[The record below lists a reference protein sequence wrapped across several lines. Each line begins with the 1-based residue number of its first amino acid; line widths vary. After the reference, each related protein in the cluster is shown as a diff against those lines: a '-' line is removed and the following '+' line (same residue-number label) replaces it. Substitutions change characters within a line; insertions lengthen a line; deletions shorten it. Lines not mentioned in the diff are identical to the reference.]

1 MRFTCREP
9 GTRGI
14 CLRQV
19 EWRMLSAAAASG
31 WAWQWME
38 EAADD
43 GEEGR
48 QVKDPTARWFGSI
61 ICAVSCLRPSVFCP
75 RRLEHGF
82 KEHGVTL
89 VGQAGFPFATDIS
102 SVRCL
107 QPDRALS
114 RTDHLTLP

>member
-43 GEEGR
+43 GERKDGR
-48 QVKDPTARWFGSI
+48 LKIQQRAGLDLSFAPSLVCGLRSSAPDAWNTA
-61 ICAVSCLRPSVFCP
+61 
-75 RRLEHGF
+75 
-82 KEHGVTL
+82 
-89 VGQAGFPFATDIS
+89 
-102 SVRCL
+102 
-107 QPDRALS
+107 S
-114 RTDHLTLP
+114 RNTA